1 MKVTEA
7 LTSRKSTRAFL
18 DKEVSKELINQIL
31 QVAKTAP
38 SGTNTQPWQVAVVS
52 GNTKNKL
59 CSAMENAFLNK
70 QKAKMDY
77 QYYPKE
83 FVNQY
88 KARRKEC
95 GLLMYSTLKI
105 TREDKQLQLQQW
117 AANYRAFDAPVM
129 LLFFIDDILEKGSYL
144 DYGMFIQSVMLAATE
159 LGLATCPQAALAEY
173 PEITR
178 EILGFNSE
186 KLLLCGLALGYE
198 DKTAAINSYRTSRI
212 ELSEFVRYFD

>member
-129 LLFFIDDILEKGSYL
+129 LLFFIDNILEKGSYL